1 MSANDVLARYIAPAA
16 SDDNGISTAATL
28 SGAGN
33 LTINGAL
40 ADGGSVTLDDARQVI
55 ITSAGDD
62 SGDTFTV
69 TGTDEVGNAQTE
81 AITGADTGVA
91 TGSKYFTTITQIAA
105 SGASAGNVEAGTGTS
120 VAAKITNNRV
130 RLRGLQYVCNTT
142 GGTVEVRN
150 SSATGTVLYK
160 FDANNVDDTVYPD
173 IPDGGIL
180 FSGGAYVVYTQTNLQ
195 SLTMFYEG

>member
-1 MSANDVLARYIAPAA
+1 MSANHVPASYIAPAA
-16 SDDNGISTAATL
+16 SDDNGISTAVTL

-33 LTINGAL
+33 LTINGAV

-69 TGTDEVGNAQTE
+69 TGTDEAGDAQTE

-120 VAAKITNNRV
+120 VAAKITRNRV
-130 RLRGLQYVCNTT
+130 RLRGLQYVGSRT
-142 GGTVEVRN
+142 GGTIGVKN
-150 SSATGTVLYK
+150 TSATGSAHDKY
-160 FDANNVDDTVYPD
+160 DAHTVDDPIYPRL
-173 IPDGGIL
+173 PNGGIVL
-180 FSGGAYVVYTQTNLQ
+180 SGRA
-195 SLTMFYEG
+195 